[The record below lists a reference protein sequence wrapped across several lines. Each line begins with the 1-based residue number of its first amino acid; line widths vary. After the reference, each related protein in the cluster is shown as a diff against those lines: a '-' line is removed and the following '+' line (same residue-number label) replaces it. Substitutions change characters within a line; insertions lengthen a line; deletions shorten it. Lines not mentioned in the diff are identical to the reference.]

1 MVDTYS
7 RGHGGMDTRGRLPVP
22 SKLRKRYAMKFTKGL
37 HRDDRKGLDLEST
50 MERLETQSSG
60 LSILVVEDEEAILR
74 GLCDVL
80 AFRGYTPE
88 GATRGDLG
96 LEMALDSKIDPAL
109 VILDVMLPG
118 MNGFDVCEN
127 LRSARPELPI
137 LMLTARG
144 SEEDILRGFRCG
156 ADDYITKPFSVAE
169 LVARVAALMRR
180 SGHGPM
186 DAEPPSPFT
195 FGPWTIEPDNRT
207 ASKGTV
213 AVELTARDLEILE
226 VFARDKGRILSR
238 RLLLTEI
245 WGFPD
250 PDRLETRSV
259 DMHIAK
265 LRKKLGAPDDALIE
279 TIRGEGY
286 RFRG

>member
-1 MVDTYS
+1 
-7 RGHGGMDTRGRLPVP
+7 
-22 SKLRKRYAMKFTKGL
+22 MKFTKGL
-37 HRDDRKGLDLEST
+37 HRNDRKGLDLESI

-109 VILDVMLPG
+109 VVLDVMLPG

-186 DAEPPSPFT
+186 DAEPPSPFA